1 MRKNTIIRGSG
12 GKPGLVHGKGG
23 NSLVEFTGRPPT
35 SPQNKAAAKD
45 APDPFTTGAPN
56 TEEENGKKEW
66 VPWGTD
72 DNFPR
77 SIVPLIRKSTVARS
91 ALQMLTKAMY
101 GQELFTFKVTGY
113 NEKGQKIIE
122 HAPCPEW
129 ETAIAQSNFDAVRLG
144 IIQDYAW
151 WGWCTPVIR
160 FNGNKT
166 KVWGFDYH
174 KTANCR
180 MAPMKDGRI
189 PKIYVSSNFPNVPV
203 KECEELSVIDFIRYP
218 DQIQEIKENTSDFLY
233 IMPQFWPDIINDY
246 YPVAYWDSARSSGH
260 IDISTSIPAYKK
272 ALFKNQMSLK
282 YEIQIPWEWIQEM
295 HPTWGAMTT
304 DEQDDIIDALY
315 DEIVDCLTGAENA
328 QKAIMSFYRTGADG
342 NPTGQWIIKE
352 IDDKMKNDAYL
363 PDAAASISE
372 ILFGFMVNPAT
383 TGAGNTGGSFTGGSN
398 NGGSNIRES
407 LELMRSM
414 LKADRQII
422 YSFFNFFKLYN
433 GIDPAIQLG
442 VQDLE
447 LTTLD
452 TGSNTAKVLS

>member
-1 MRKNTIIRGSG
+1 MSKHIIKRTSG
-12 GKPGLVHGKGG
+12 GLPGLVHGKGG
-23 NSLVEFTGRPPT
+23 SAVLQFTGTPGAAP
-35 SPQNKAAAKD
+35 KAAGST
-45 APDPFTTGAPN
+45 APPKTFTTGAPN
-56 TEEENGKKEW
+56 TEEETGKKEW
-66 VPWGTD
+66 VPWGSD

-77 SIVPLIRKSTVARS
+77 SIIPLIRKSTVARS
-91 ALQMLTKAMY
+91 ALQMLTKAIY

-129 ETAIAQSNFDAVRLG
+129 ETALLQSNFDAVRLG

-151 WGWCTPVIR
+151 WSWCTPVIR

-180 MAPMKDGRI
+180 LAPMVKGRI
-189 PKIYVSSNFPNVPV
+189 PKVYVSSNFPTASAAD
-203 KECEELSVIDFIRYP
+203 CEKFPVIDFIRYP
-218 DQIQEIKENTSDFLY
+218 DQIQAIKDDVKDFMY
-233 IMPQFWPDIINDY
+233 VMPQFWPDIINDY

-282 YEIQIPWEWIQEM
+282 YEILIPWEWVEEM
-295 HPTWGAMTT
+295 YPNFKSMTT
-304 DEQDDIIDALY
+304 DEQDTIIDDLY
-315 DEIVDCLTGAENA
+315 DEIVNCLTGAENA
-328 QKAIMSFYRTGADG
+328 QKAIMSFYRTGQDG
-342 NPTGQWIIKE
+342 KPTGQWIIKV
-352 IDDKMKNDAYL
+352 IDDKMRNDAYL

-414 LKADRQII
+414 LKADRQIV
-422 YSFFNFFKLYN
+422 YGFFNFFKMYN

-442 VQDLE
+442 FQDLE

-452 TGSNTAKVLS
+452 TGSNTTKTLS